1 MDKLELIIPSP
12 ISQSLFMERDKF
24 INLNGSEINYFY
36 LLLYLYKEKLL
47 TVNGILDNDGYDNYT
62 LNQDT
67 DDFSVEIRLWW
78 FDKYKAVKSKKY
90 TKLKSFLKKLQHYHI
105 LINVL
110 EKNKADGI
118 EEIKLVKSYSINKAT
133 INIEFNKSFLE
144 KYIVYGSQFMAVDLN
159 NLIKLRGEKTKL
171 LYLILKD
178 YSNLPKGK
186 NLTVADLMLIFG
198 CQEIK
203 ENIIKK
209 YVEKINALNDIKVNL
224 DVVGPAGE
232 KIYKFKFEKE
242 EVKSDKSNSN
252 DDNPLS
258 DFSEDTQNKAYERM
272 KKEQADGTVVKKEI
286 PYLLK
291 TCKSIV
297 EEEKYK
303 EEQANKYQEEKL
315 ILDDINIKDFMDMLH
330 DKYGDYVS
338 IKDYKLVYLYDE
350 KGNKPL
356 ITNNA
361 LETLE
366 ILEAL
371 E

>member
-47 TVNGILDNDGYDNYT
+47 EISGVLDNDGNDNFT
-62 LNQDT
+62 LNQDK
-67 DDFSVEIRLWW
+67 DDYSVEIKLWW
-78 FDKYKAVKSKKY
+78 FNEYKAVQSNKY
-90 TKLKSFLKKLQHYHI
+90 EKLKNFLKKLQNYLI
-105 LINVL
+105 VINVL
-110 EKNKADGI
+110 EKNKVDGI
-118 EEIKLVKSYSINKAT
+118 EKIKLVKSYSISKAT

-159 NLIKLRGEKTKL
+159 NLIKIRGEKTKL
-171 LYLILKD
+171 LYLLLKD
-178 YSNLPKGK
+178 YSNLKKGK
-186 NLTVADLMLIFG
+186 NLTVEQLMLIFG

-203 ENIIKK
+203 ENIIEK

-242 EVKSDKSNSN
+242 EVKSETTKSNE
-252 DDNPLS
+252 DNPLS

-272 KKEQADGTVVKKEI
+272 KKEQADGTVVKNEI

-303 EEQANKYQEEKL
+303 EEQANKYKREKKV
-315 ILDDINIKDFMDMLH
+315 LDNLDIKDFKDMLLA
-330 DKYGDYVS
+330 KYNDYVS
-338 IKDYKLVYLYDE
+338 IKDYKLLYLFDE
-350 KGNKPL
+350 DKPL